1 MEKDTAARDLK
12 IEWLPISE
20 LKPDPRNPKQHS
32 ARQIKQL
39 ALSIKTFGNLVPV
52 LIDRE
57 NKILAGHGRV
67 LAQQRLGRAE
77 VPVIRIEHLTPKEAR
92 AFSIADNRLTELSTW
107 DARLLGD
114 IFRELSAVDLNFS
127 LEVTGFSM
135 AEIDLRIEQSSVS
148 IGSGPDPAD
157 EPANSAGE
165 PPVTRPGDLWQA
177 GRHLVRCG
185 DALDPASCEG
195 LMQGA
200 RADVVFTDPPYNLPI
215 DGHVSGKGRV
225 RHREFAM
232 ASGEMTPAQ
241 FSEFLK
247 KVLRLLVRHSAAG
260 SLHYICM
267 DWRHLFEL
275 LTAAEGVYFEL
286 KNLCAWVKDNA
297 GMGSLYRSQ
306 HELVLVFKSGAAPH
320 RNNVQLGQ
328 YGRNR
333 SNVWHYPSVSN
344 FGRRGEEG
352 HLQVLHPTV
361 KPVALVADAIMD
373 CSSRGD
379 IVLDPFLGSGTTL
392 IAAERVG
399 RICRGMELDPLY
411 VDAAMRR
418 WQCFTGDNAIHAASG
433 WRFDDLARE
442 SEAHH
447 G

>member
-1 MEKDTAARDLK
+1 VEKGATRDLK
-12 IEWLPISE
+12 IERLPISE

-32 ARQIKQL
+32 ARQIKQI
-39 ALSIKTFGNLVPV
+39 AQSIKTFGNLVPV
-52 LIDRE
+52 LIDRD
-57 NKILAGHGRV
+57 NNILAGHGRV
-67 LAQQRLGRAE
+67 LAAQRLGRTE
-77 VPVIRIEHLTPKEAR
+77 VPVIRIEHLTPEEAR

-107 DARLLGD
+107 DDQMLGE
-114 IFRELSAVDLNFS
+114 IFRELSAVDLDFN

-148 IGSGPDPAD
+148 TVSGPDPAD
-157 EPANSAGE
+157 ELPDPAGGPA
-165 PPVTRPGDLWQA
+165 VTRPGDLWRA
-177 GRHLVRCG
+177 GRHFVRCG
-185 DALDPASCEG
+185 DALDRTSYEA

-200 RADVVFTDPPYNLPI
+200 GADVVFTDPPYNLPI
-215 DGHVSGKGRV
+215 DGHVSGMGRV
-225 RHREFAM
+225 HHREFAM
-232 ASGEMTPAQ
+232 AAGEMDAAQ
-241 FSEFLK
+241 FTEFLN
-247 KVLRLLVRHSAAG
+247 KVLRLLVRHSAPG

-267 DWRHLFEL
+267 DWRHLLEL
-275 LTAAEGVYFEL
+275 LTAAEGVYLEL

-333 SNVWHYPSVSN
+333 TNVWHYPSVNN

-352 HLQVLHPTV
+352 NLLALHPTV

-373 CSSRGD
+373 CSARGD
-379 IVLDPFLGSGTTL
+379 IVLDPFLGSGSTL

-411 VDAAMRR
+411 VDAAIRR
-418 WQCFTGDNAIHAASG
+418 WQRFTGDRAIRAEG
-433 WRFDDLARE
+433 GERFDDLAHE
-442 SEAHH
+442 SEVCH

>member
-1 MEKDTAARDLK
+1 VAKDTARALK
-12 IEWLPISE
+12 IESLPISE

-32 ARQIKQL
+32 DRQVKQIAR
-39 ALSIKTFGNLVPV
+39 SIETFGNLVPV
-52 LIDRE
+52 LIDRD

-67 LAQQRLGRAE
+67 LALRRLGRTE
-77 VPVIRIEHLTPKEAR
+77 VLVIRAEHLTPEEAR

-107 DARLLGD
+107 DERLLGE

-135 AEIDLRIEQSSVS
+135 AEIDLRIEQPSVLTE
-148 IGSGPDPAD
+148 GRPDPAD
-157 EPANSAGE
+157 ELANPAGE
-165 PPVTRPGDLWQA
+165 PPVTRPGDLWQV

-185 DALDPASCEG
+185 DALDPASYG
-195 LMQGA
+195 ALMQGS

-232 ASGEMTPAQ
+232 ASGEMTPDQ
-241 FSEFLK
+241 FIEFLK
-247 KVLRLLVRHSAAG
+247 RVLGLLVRYSDSRA
-260 SLHYICM
+260 LHYICM

-275 LTAAEGVYFEL
+275 LTAAEGVYLEL

-333 SNVWHYPSVSN
+333 TNVWHYPTVSN

-352 HLQVLHPTV
+352 NLLALHPTV

-373 CSSRGD
+373 CSARGD
-379 IVLDPFLGSGTTL
+379 IVLDPFLGSGSTL

-399 RICRGMELDPLY
+399 RMCRGMELDPLY
-411 VDAAMRR
+411 VDAAIRR
-418 WQCFTGDNAIHAASG
+418 WQRFTGDSAIHVATG
-433 WRFDDLARE
+433 GRFDDLARE
-442 SEAHH
+442 SEALR